1 MTGTMPSDG
10 NAVEL
15 HHVRFAYAA
24 RTVLA
29 LDHYALRAGGQA
41 TVIGPSG
48 CGKTT
53 FVHLLAGLL
62 SPDRGQVRVLG
73 QDMAALSESRRDR
86 FRGRH
91 IGFVFQ
97 QLHLMAALNVRQNLE
112 LAQRLAGDSVSPH
125 RIDDLLTRLGLIEFA
140 NRRPDALSHGQ
151 AQRVAIARA
160 LVHTPELVI
169 ADEPTSALDDAN
181 AESVLELLVAS
192 AEASGAALLVVTHDR
207 RVRGRLANELK
218 LGPAA

>member
-1 MTGTMPSDG
+1 MTENTSPDR

-15 HHVRFAYAA
+15 QDVRFAYGA
-24 RTVLA
+24 RTVLR
-29 LDHYALRAGGQA
+29 LDHYTLRTGQQA
-41 TVIGPSG
+41 AVIGPSG

-62 SPDRGQVRVLG
+62 SPDSGHIRVLG
-73 QDMAALSESRRDR
+73 QDIAGLSESQRDR

-97 QLHLMAALNVRQNLE
+97 QFHLLPALTVHENLVF
-112 LAQRLAGDSVSPH
+112 AQRLARSGQRRERV
-125 RIDDLLTRLGLIEFA
+125 DDLLVRLSLTELA
-140 NRRPDALSHGQ
+140 TRRPDALSHGQ

-160 LVHTPELVI
+160 LVHAPELVI

-181 AESVLELLVAS
+181 AEAVLELLVES
-192 AEASGAALLVVTHDR
+192 AEESGAALIVVTHDR
-207 RVRGRLANELK
+207 RIRGRLASELS
-218 LGPAA
+218 LGPAS